1 MERRKDSKGKVL
13 KEGESQRKDG
23 LYQYRWT
30 DRAGKRHTV
39 YAGDLKELR
48 EKEKKIQDSIL
59 SGSDF
64 DTLKLTVY
72 EFVKRYNDTRI
83 HALGI
88 RTAERNASY
97 IRRLQN
103 DPIGSRLVANTTVF
117 DAKLWVKGLY
127 ENGLAYD
134 SVNDYRA
141 ILSCAFQAAYE
152 DGLVARNP
160 FAFKL
165 SKVIPR
171 NTKEK
176 QIITNQQ
183 YNSLLEFMQNNG
195 FYRKRI
201 DDIVILYETGI
212 RASEFCGLTEKDV
225 DLDSGI
231 LKIDHQIYRAKGG
244 NRTILKPKS
253 KAGNRIIPLSPM
265 AKNAFKNVIDKRHES
280 DNDII
285 IDGRSGF
292 LFPGQ
297 YNTVRQARDIESFI
311 KSLTKSY
318 NKMHPED
325 PLPYITPHT
334 FRHTFCSRLIQSG
347 MNIKAVQYFM
357 GHSTSK
363 ITLEVY
369 AHVFKDASI
378 EEFVKNFAEKS
389 TSSTTPITT
398 PISQNL
404 HEVI

>member
-1 MERRKDSKGKVL
+1 MKRRKDSKKRVL

-72 EFVKRYNDTRI
+72 EFVKRYNDTRV
-83 HALGI
+83 HALSI

-97 IRRLQN
+97 IKRLQN
-103 DPIGSRLVANTTVF
+103 DPIGNKLVANTTVF
-117 DAKLWVKGLY
+117 DAKSWVKELY
-127 ENGLAYD
+127 ENGLGYD
-134 SVNDYRA
+134 SLNDYRA

-152 DGLVARNP
+152 DGLVVRNP

-171 NTKEK
+171 NIKEK
-176 QIITNQQ
+176 EIITDQQ
-183 YNSLLEFMQNNG
+183 YRNLLEFMRGNG

-231 LKIDHQIYRAKGG
+231 LKIDHQIYRTKGG
-244 NRTILKPKS
+244 SRTILKPKS
-253 KAGNRIIPLSPM
+253 RAGNRIVPLSPM
-265 AKNAFKNVIDKRHES
+265 AKDAFRNVIDKKNKS
-280 DNDII
+280 NVDII

-297 YNTVRQARDIESFI
+297 YGTVRQARDLESFI

-318 NKMHPED
+318 NKVHPED
-325 PLPYITPHT
+325 PLPHITPHT

>member
-1 MERRKDSKGKVL
+1 M
-13 KEGESQRKDG
+13 
-23 LYQYRWT
+23 
-30 DRAGKRHTV
+30 RH
-39 YAGDLKELR
+39 YAR
-48 EKEKKIQDSIL
+48 NRS
-59 SGSDF
+59 
-64 DTLKLTVY
+64 
-72 EFVKRYNDTRI
+72 R
-83 HALGI
+83 
-88 RTAERNASY
+88 AERKQEPGDPCWYSY
-97 IRRLQN
+97 PVYPN
-103 DPIGSRLVANTTVF
+103 
-117 DAKLWVKGLY
+117 
-127 ENGLAYD
+127 
-134 SVNDYRA
+134 
-141 ILSCAFQAAYE
+141 
-152 DGLVARNP
+152 
-160 FAFKL
+160 
-165 SKVIPR
+165 
-171 NTKEK
+171 
-176 QIITNQQ
+176 
-183 YNSLLEFMQNNG
+183 
-195 FYRKRI
+195 
-201 DDIVILYETGI
+201 ETGI

-297 YNTVRQARDIESFI
+297 YNTVRQARDIVSFI

-318 NKMHPED
+318 NKMYPED
-325 PLPYITPHT
+325 PLPHITPHT